1 MFFRKDS
8 EDWGWGE
15 DSGWSDVKSNSSID
29 KTSKKTT
36 TSSNSTVGGLAA
48 KKKSE
53 KSKNQPTEPEKSM
66 RSFAGSVG
74 SFLLF
79 SNFFLATKP
88 STVLL
93 LEVVVFLE
101 SFIDALD
108 HP

>member
-36 TSSNSTVGGLAA
+36 TSSSSTVGGLAA

-53 KSKNQPTEPEKSM
+53 KSKNQPTEP
-66 RSFAGSVG
+66 AN
-74 SFLLF
+74 LLIDF
-79 SNFFLATKP
+79 GGAS
-88 STVLL
+88 STAKGIELL
-93 LEVVVFLE
+93 
-101 SFIDALD
+101 S
-108 HP
+108 